1 MIEKERDLGPGFRI
15 GHSFFCPLEGHTPD
29 EAWYREIIAG
39 EIQPLL
45 EEYFDSRE
53 RVEKL
58 VAELLAE

>member
-1 MIEKERDLGPGFRI
+1 L
-15 GHSFFCPLEGHTPD
+15 PD
-29 EAWYREIIAG
+29 EAWYREIVTG

-58 VAELLAE
+58 VAELLAF